1 MAKIIQSLTQPTKE
15 YDDINQQSL
24 FRDIGS
30 IVTKLNTTFQQELKE
45 EAEATALFLA

>member
-1 MAKIIQSLTQPTKE
+1 MAKIILSLTQPTKE

-24 FRDIGS
+24 VRDIGS